1 MDVISVEEWSK
12 GAKEMCEMQHSK
24 MERGEQSEY
33 PSSLALMDSSDPRAW
48 LAPMQSGTC
57 AAHADYLLHSP
68 SSSLEG
74 GFPTS
79 GHSPNFRKSSNSPLK
94 VRDLCRLKGSVSA
107 EEGRQRAPSNPGNVV
122 QKVRR
127 QAANARERRRMHGLN
142 HAFDELRSVI
152 PAFDND
158 KKLSKYDT
166 LQMAQIYI
174 NALADLLQGP
184 GVDSPKC
191 DLLSATESPRGSSA
205 STCQRGAGTGLPV
218 QLNGIPFPVE
228 DGSFSTLM
236 EQEMRS
242 PSGTPSS
249 SSESRKDSPQSN
261 RSDGEFSPHSHFSDS
276 DEMQMELL
284 SEDELSELKLS
295 SLHKY

>member
-12 GAKEMCEMQHSK
+12 DAKEMSKMQDSR

-33 PSSLALMDSSDPRAW
+33 PSSLAVMDSSDPRAW
-48 LAPMQSGTC
+48 LAPVQPAGTC
-57 AAHADYLLHSP
+57 AAHVEYLLHSP
-68 SSSLEG
+68 SSSMS
-74 GFPTS
+74 PAS
-79 GHSPNFRKSSNSPLK
+79 GHSPNFRKSSKSPLK
-94 VRDLCRLKGSVSA
+94 VRELCRLKGSVST
-107 EEGRQRAPSNPGNVV
+107 EDGRQRAPSKPGNGV
-122 QKVRR
+122 QKQRR

-152 PAFDND
+152 PAFDDD

-191 DLLSATESPRGSSA
+191 DLLSGKESPRGSSS
-205 STCQRGAGTGLPV
+205 STCRRGSGTGLPV
-218 QLNGIPFPVE
+218 QFNGIPFPFE
-228 DGSFSTLM
+228 DGSFSALM
-236 EQEMRS
+236 EQEIRS
-242 PSGTPSS
+242 PAGTPTSDL
-249 SSESRKDSPQSN
+249 ESRKDSPRSN

-276 DEMQMELL
+276 DEMHMDLQ
-284 SEDELSELKLS
+284 SEDELSELKLPS
-295 SLHKY
+295 HHSF